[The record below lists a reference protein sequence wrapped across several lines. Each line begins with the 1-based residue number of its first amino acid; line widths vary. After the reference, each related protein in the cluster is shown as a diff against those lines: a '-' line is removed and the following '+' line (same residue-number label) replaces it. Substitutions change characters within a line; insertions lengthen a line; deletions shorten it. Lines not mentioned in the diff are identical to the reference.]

1 MDTSEKIMC
10 PTFTVWIIFITNLVL
25 FYSNLINGEYIYY
38 KYYKYYPF
46 RFFSLLINCIIELIA
61 SILVTISFEKKK
73 YCLYLSGLIMSLIFD
88 IFMTIFIIIISI
100 RIYDDYYAGY
110 FIISRIFVILIEWSL
125 FTVLM
130 IYNKR
135 VKSLFNK
142 SYLYPSF
149 LNGFQN
155 EI

>member
-46 RFFSLLINCIIELIA
+46 QFFSLLINCIIELIA

-88 IFMTIFIIIISI
+88 IFMTIFIIIIYSRDI
-100 RIYDDYYAGY
+100 L
-110 FIISRIFVILIEWSL
+110 IISGILLIIIEWSL

-155 EI
+155 EV

>member
-1 MDTSEKIMC
+1 MDSSEKIIC
-10 PTFTVWIIFITNLVL
+10 PTITVWVVFVANLVS
-25 FYSNLINGEYIYY
+25 FYSYLIISDRLYYRFY
-38 KYYKYYPF
+38 KYAF
-46 RFFSLLINCIIELIA
+46 EFFSLLINCLIELIS

-73 YCLYLSGLIMSLIFD
+73 YCFYLSGLIMSLIFD
-88 IFMTIFIIIISI
+88 IFMTIFIIIIYSRDI
-100 RIYDDYYAGY
+100 L
-110 FIISRIFVILIEWSL
+110 IISGILLIIIEWSL

>member
-1 MDTSEKIMC
+1 MDSSEKIMC
-10 PTFTVWIIFITNLVL
+10 PTITVWIVFVVNLVL
-25 FYSNLINGEYIYY
+25 FYSIFIMGDYRYY
-38 KYYKYYPF
+38 RFYRFYYVF
-46 RFFSLLINCIIELIA
+46 QFFLLIINCLIELIS

-88 IFMTIFIIIISI
+88 IFMTIFIIIIYSRDI
-100 RIYDDYYAGY
+100 L
-110 FIISRIFVILIEWSL
+110 IISGILLIIIEWSL

>member
-1 MDTSEKIMC
+1 MDSSEKMMC
-10 PTFTVWIIFITNLVL
+10 PTITVWIVFVVNLVL
-25 FYSNLINGEYIYY
+25 FYSIFIMGDYRYYRYYRIYY
-38 KYYKYYPF
+38 VF
-46 RFFSLLINCIIELIA
+46 QFFLLIINCLIELIS

-88 IFMTIFIIIISI
+88 IFMTIFIIMSIIYREILIISDI
-100 RIYDDYYAGY
+100 LL
-110 FIISRIFVILIEWSL
+110 ILIEWSL

-142 SYLYPSF
+142 SYIYPSF

>member
-1 MDTSEKIMC
+1 MPINNFILSHKIK
-10 PTFTVWIIFITNLVL
+10 INNK
-25 FYSNLINGEYIYY
+25 YLI
-38 KYYKYYPF
+38 PF
-46 RFFSLLINCIIELIA
+46 KIELIS

-88 IFMTIFIIIISI
+88 IFMTIFIIIHII
-100 RIYDDYYAGY
+100 IDYYYYNAI
-110 FIISRIFVILIEWSL
+110 FLISRILLILIEWSL

-155 EI
+155 EITPQ

>member
-1 MDTSEKIMC
+1 MDSSEKIMC
-10 PTFTVWIIFITNLVL
+10 PTITVWVVFVANLVS
-25 FYSNLINGEYIYY
+25 FYSYLIISDRLYYRFY
-38 KYYKYYPF
+38 KYAF
-46 RFFSLLINCIIELIA
+46 EFFSLLINCLIELIS

-73 YCLYLSGLIMSLIFD
+73 YCFYLSGLIMSLIFD
-88 IFMTIFIIIISI
+88 IFMTIFIIIIYSRDI
-100 RIYDDYYAGY
+100 L
-110 FIISRIFVILIEWSL
+110 IISGILLIIIEWSL

>member
-46 RFFSLLINCIIELIA
+46 QFFSLLINCIIELIA

-88 IFMTIFIIIISI
+88 IFMTIIIIII
-100 RIYDDYYAGY
+100 IYRKTFLIND
-110 FIISRIFVILIEWSL
+110 ILLILIEWSL

-135 VKSLFNK
+135 VKLLFKETN
-142 SYLYPSF
+142 SF
-149 LNGFQN
+149 LNDFPN
-155 EI
+155 EIQAQ

>member
-1 MDTSEKIMC
+1 
-10 PTFTVWIIFITNLVL
+10 
-25 FYSNLINGEYIYY
+25 
-38 KYYKYYPF
+38 
-46 RFFSLLINCIIELIA
+46 
-61 SILVTISFEKKK
+61 
-73 YCLYLSGLIMSLIFD
+73 MSLIFD
-88 IFMTIFIIIISI
+88 IFITIIIII
-100 RIYDDYYAGY
+100 KIIYSRGY
-110 FIISRIFVILIEWSL
+110 FLISGILLILIEWSL

-155 EI
+155 EITPQ

>member
-1 MDTSEKIMC
+1 MNSSEKIMC
-10 PTFTVWIIFITNLVL
+10 PTITVWVVFVM
-25 FYSNLINGEYIYY
+25 NLISYYSYLIIEDYIYY
-38 KYYKYYPF
+38 RFYKYAF
-46 RFFSLLINCIIELIA
+46 IFFSLLINCLIELIS
-61 SILVTISFEKKK
+61 SILVTISFERKK

-88 IFMTIFIIIISI
+88 IFITIFIIIIYIKEILSI
-100 RIYDDYYAGY
+100 K
-110 FIISRIFVILIEWSL
+110 FVLLILIEWSL

-149 LNGFQN
+149 LDGFQN
-155 EI
+155 EL

>member
-1 MDTSEKIMC
+1 MNSSEKIMC
-10 PTFTVWIIFITNLVL
+10 PTITVWVVFIANLVS
-25 FYSNLINGEYIYY
+25 FYSYLIINDRLYYRIY
-38 KYYKYYPF
+38 KYAF
-46 RFFSLLINCIIELIA
+46 EFFSLLINCLIELIS

-88 IFMTIFIIIISI
+88 IFMTIFIIIKI
-100 RIYDDYYAGY
+100 IYSRGY
-110 FIISRIFVILIEWSL
+110 FLISGILLILIEWSL

-155 EI
+155 DI

>member
-1 MDTSEKIMC
+1 
-10 PTFTVWIIFITNLVL
+10 
-25 FYSNLINGEYIYY
+25 
-38 KYYKYYPF
+38 
-46 RFFSLLINCIIELIA
+46 
-61 SILVTISFEKKK
+61 
-73 YCLYLSGLIMSLIFD
+73 MSLIFD
-88 IFMTIFIIIISI
+88 IFMTIFIIIIYSRDI
-100 RIYDDYYAGY
+100 L
-110 FIISRIFVILIEWSL
+110 IISGILLIIIEWSL

>member
-1 MDTSEKIMC
+1 MDSSEKMMC
-10 PTFTVWIIFITNLVL
+10 PTITVWIVFVVNLVL
-25 FYSNLINGEYIYY
+25 FYSIFIMGDYRYYRYYRIYY
-38 KYYKYYPF
+38 VF
-46 RFFSLLINCIIELIA
+46 QFFLLIINCLIELIS

-88 IFMTIFIIIISI
+88 IFMTIFIIMSIIYREILIISDI
-100 RIYDDYYAGY
+100 LL
-110 FIISRIFVILIEWSL
+110 ILIEWSL

-155 EI
+155 EITPQ